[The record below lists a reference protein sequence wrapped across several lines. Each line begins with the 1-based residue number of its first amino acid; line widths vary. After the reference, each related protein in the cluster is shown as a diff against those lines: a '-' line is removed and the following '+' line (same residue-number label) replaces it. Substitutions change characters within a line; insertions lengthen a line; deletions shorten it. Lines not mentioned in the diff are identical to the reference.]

1 MTRRIVAPD
10 TRAVAAQKLSR
21 RRMLQLAAAASV
33 AMPHLS
39 FAQTQTQPGAPLPA
53 RGEFVI
59 RGGTILTM
67 DPAVADLTGDIH
79 VRDGGIV
86 AIGPNLNVSG
96 AQVIDA
102 RDMIVMPGFI
112 DTHNHLWNAF
122 LRGSIRGDDPV
133 RGYFPVTN
141 RVAELC
147 TPQDAYNS
155 VRFGLAEA
163 LMSGITGMNNFSHNT
178 RSPAHADAE
187 IRAMLDT
194 GLRGRFSYGPPAR
207 GKPGQMMDMAD
218 VARVQG
224 QWLKDNPLL
233 TLGVNLRLPA
243 PPVLKSGG
251 DDEVFVKEIAEARR
265 MKLPMAVHYGNVAHG
280 LIPFLQKRDLLGP
293 DWLIVHTQ
301 GFTPEERQ
309 QMVAAKV
316 KFSMSPAIE
325 IPYSTVR
332 NGYIQYAELEEMGA
346 QLSLSIDASSALATS
361 DFFTVMR
368 ALLYASRQR
377 SDSKHRVTPK
387 RIVELAT
394 IEGARA
400 LGLEKDTG
408 SLTIGKRA
416 DIILVRKTD
425 PNIAPVFEPY
435 HALVY
440 SGQPANVDTVIVDGR
455 ILRAG
460 GKFTALDIDETMR
473 AVTASA
479 LRIENEMQEILKKK

>member
-1 MTRRIVAPD
+1 MTRRIASPAD
-10 TRAVAAQKLSR
+10 TSSLTR

-33 AMPHLS
+33 AMPRLS
-39 FAQTQTQPGAPLPA
+39 FAQTSAPPAPLPA

-67 DPAVADLTGDIH
+67 DPAIADLDAGDVH
-79 VRDGGIV
+79 VRDGRIV
-86 AIGPNLNVSG
+86 AIAATIGAPG

-133 RGYFPVTN
+133 LGYFPVTN
-141 RVAELC
+141 RAADLC
-147 TPQDAYNS
+147 TPEDVYNS
-155 VRFGLAEA
+155 ARFGLAEA
-163 LMSGITGMNNFSHNT
+163 LMSGITTMNNFSHNT

-187 IRAMLDT
+187 IRAMLET
-194 GLRGRFSYGPPAR
+194 GMRSRFSYGPPAR
-207 GKPGQMMDMAD
+207 GKPGTMMDMAD

-243 PPVLKSGG
+243 PGVLKSGG
-251 DDEVFVKEIAEARR
+251 DDEIFVKEIAEARR
-265 MKLPMAVHYGNVAHG
+265 LNLPIAVHYGNVAHG
-280 LIPFLQKRDLLGP
+280 LVAFLHKRDLLGP

-301 GFTPEERQ
+301 GFTPEERA

-377 SDSKHRVTPK
+377 SDIKHRVSPK

-394 IEGARA
+394 IEGART
-400 LGLEKDTG
+400 LGLEKETG
-408 SLTIGKRA
+408 SLTSGKRA
-416 DIILVRKTD
+416 DIVLVRKTD

-455 ILRAG
+455 ILRTG
-460 GKFTALDIDETMR
+460 GKFAALDIAETTR

-479 LRIENEMQEILKKK
+479 VRVEAQMKEILKKK